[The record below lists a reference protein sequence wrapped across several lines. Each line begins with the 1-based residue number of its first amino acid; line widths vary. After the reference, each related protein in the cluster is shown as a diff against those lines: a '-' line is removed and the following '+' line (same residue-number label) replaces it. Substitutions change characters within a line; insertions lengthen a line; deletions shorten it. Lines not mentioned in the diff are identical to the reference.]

1 MWVLLQRFKPDINS
15 DLSQVFSIP
24 FTKTDQMQNISQL
37 RVIYTGVGKQYTGT
51 GARNIGIAPARW
63 DDAEL
68 EWYNSSHTG
77 INYQTRS
84 DTGSDSGSTDSNTIR
99 YFSISWSGQ
108 SPDNDRN
115 NHANGFVDLYDINQG
130 NDFLHLQGFSQ
141 CYTSSNR
148 YIRSVNFGHRI
159 GPGASGQWRIGGISF
174 TSYTG
179 TAYYG
184 DDFDMDGNMEIII
197 YGLLRKPNKI
207 LNPSE
212 DDFYNTKGE
221 DKLYT

>member
-1 MWVLLQRFKPDINS
+1 MWILLQRFKPDINS
-15 DLSQVFSIP
+15 DLSQVFSVP

-37 RVIYTGVGKQYTGT
+37 KVMFTGVGKAYTGT
-51 GARNIGIAPARW
+51 GSRNIGIAPARW
-63 DDAEL
+63 DDGEL
-68 EWYNSSHTG
+68 EWNNQVIGGAS
-77 INYQTRS
+77 YQTRS
-84 DTGSDSGSTDSNTIR
+84 DTGSESGTNSDTSR
-99 YFSISWSGQ
+99 YHSIAWSGQ

-115 NHANGFVDLYDINQG
+115 NHSNGYVDFYDINQG
-130 NDFLHLQGFSQ
+130 QDNCYMQGHVHH
-141 CYTSSNR
+141 YTATSR
-148 YIRSVNFGHRI
+148 YIRNINFGHRF
-159 GPGASGQWRIGGISF
+159 GPGTSGQWRIGGVSF

-184 DDFDMDGNMEIII
+184 DDFDMDGNMEICI

-221 DKLYT
+221 DKTYA